1 MFKWVRVTEN
11 QYIGFWALGLLL
23 FVIQEIP
30 YIVMP
35 LVRLDSNPVM
45 NMRESNMA
53 LEICEK
59 VLGSLC
65 IALMIFVVRKDMPF
79 FSVGS
84 GICKGAFYIALL
96 VLLLNFIGWGLY
108 FSGRQSK
115 LIILL
120 FIVIMPPLYYSF
132 IGLWRQNGLLFI
144 LGLIFEAVHFI
155 HVYGNLKE

>member
-1 MFKWVRVTEN
+1 MFRWIRVTEN
-11 QYIGFWALGLLL
+11 QYIGFWALWLLL

-35 LVRLDSNPVM
+35 FFKLDSNPVM
-45 NMRESNMA
+45 NMRESCMA

-59 VLGSLC
+59 VAGSLC

-79 FSVGS
+79 FGEGS